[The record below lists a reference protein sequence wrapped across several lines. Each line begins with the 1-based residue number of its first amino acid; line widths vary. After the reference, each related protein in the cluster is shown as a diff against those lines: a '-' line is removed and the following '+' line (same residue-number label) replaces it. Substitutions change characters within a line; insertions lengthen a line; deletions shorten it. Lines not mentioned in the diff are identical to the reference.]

1 VAESEPEGDE
11 QESAMRALRDNQNSR
26 RGPSGFTIIELL
38 VAIAV
43 IAVLIG
49 LLIVVGRRAIQ
60 SARALAARQTITS
73 MKQGIE
79 QFKQDHGFLPPMIAD
94 EQVSGMPNFDGY
106 PTFDPPSGVVIPDRR
121 IFSTYRVSLSADP
134 NDANKVREREY
145 LRGWTVGGDRL
156 DADEANGSQDRRY
169 SAFSLGVY
177 LAGLGEINYG
187 NGDPRPVVDGVVG
200 PGFVKPSPDGT
211 WEVSADQTRARTGT
225 KFGATFEAGAGGY
238 KIVDRDIAEGRP
250 SEGRVEIRDRKG
262 VAIRYY
268 RWLRGDRNRTDEL
281 LRRQPNGDY
290 DPDLLNVPKVVGD
303 PRLNPD
309 LATADYAIVAAGDNG
324 FFGDM
329 PAEFA
334 TQEQKE
340 AMARELRFGS
350 GGYEDQ
356 EILRNKAREDNIVE
370 TGR

>member
-1 VAESEPEGDE
+1 VRES
-11 QESAMRALRDNQNSR
+11 QELTMRTLRDNQ
-26 RGPSGFTIIELL
+26 RGIRHNGLRTRGGFTIIELL

-49 LLIVVGRRAIQ
+49 LIIVVGRRAIQ

-79 QFKQDHGFLPPMIAD
+79 QFKQDHGFLPPLIAD
-94 EQVSGMPNFDGY
+94 EQVQGMPNFDGY
-106 PTFDPPSGVVIPDRR
+106 PTFNPPSGVVVPDRP
-121 IFSTYRVSLSADP
+121 IFSTYRASLSADP

-145 LRGWTVGGDRL
+145 LRGWTTGGDRL
-156 DADEANGSQDRRY
+156 DGDEANGSQDRRY
-169 SAFSLGVY
+169 STFSLGVY
-177 LAGLGEINYG
+177 LAGLGEVNYG
-187 NGDPRPVVDGVVG
+187 NGDPRPVVDGVAG
-200 PGFVKPSPDGT
+200 PGFVKPLPDGT
-211 WEVSADQTRARTGT
+211 WEVSADQSRSRSGS
-225 KFGATFEAGAGGY
+225 KFGPIFEGGAGGY
-238 KIVDRDIAEGRP
+238 KIVDRDIAEGRR

-268 RWLRGDRNRTDEL
+268 RWLRGERNRTDEL
-281 LRRQPNGDY
+281 LKRPNGDY
-290 DPDLLNVPKVVGD
+290 DPDLLNVPRVVGD
-303 PRLNPD
+303 PRVNPD

-340 AMARELRFGS
+340 AMARELRFGA

-356 EILRNKAREDNIVE
+356 EILRGKAREDNIVE